1 MRRETSFDRSATPP
15 LPYTPSAS
23 MQQLTPSSG
32 SGPRGNASSDFG
44 IFVATRIRPFNNKE
58 LSEHAQSQREL
69 NRDPD
74 EAPTCIMDVA
84 RDLKNM
90 TLLDPTK
97 EFAER
102 ATFTFDHIFSAFA
115 PTVELYSPGASR
127 RNSLL
132 DSSQGAVDG
141 GGDPQEAS
149 ERAQA
154 EIYDIL
160 GAPIVRSA
168 WEGYNGCI
176 FAYGQT
182 SSGKT
187 YTMMGNKRDPGIIPR
202 LCRDLF
208 DRIEQDEIKQQE
220 AAGMDSAGG
229 RGGGYDES
237 DEPDYPTTPGVLSGK
252 SPAKEGVPRL
262 PSPPLGKRPRGR
274 KLIKVTVSYMEIY
287 NEQMRDL
294 LKTRPKGQKLQYK
307 SRFDSRELDAEE
319 YQSLR
324 VRQHPLNGPFVEGI
338 TTVEVE
344 NWLECVKVIRQ
355 GNEVRSSCSTDMN
368 DSSSRSHAIFQMTIT
383 QTEALGARVRGKEV
397 TNHKVSKINL
407 VDLAGSERITKTNVT
422 GKHLAEANCINQS
435 LSTLRKVI
443 DALVSRK
450 KSGGSQTMVI
460 PYRESMLT
468 WILSDNFGGNSKTV
482 MCANVS
488 PHYSN
493 SQETESTLRYAT
505 VARGIVNRVRVN
517 EDPSTK
523 LIRELQVQLKVL
535 QEELTKGPQQH
546 RVHELEE
553 QIEENRRAMGELHNR
568 EEGMR
573 RLITESR
580 QREEKLLN
588 DVESHQ
594 KGEAHWKREAI
605 RLAKEKEL
613 LKKALTDIAQSNP
626 DIMSQSKHKENFWML
641 DDTPDAVLSA
651 QETSRF
657 DDETACPP
665 QGRRKIGAGGSSSFR
680 KSFTG
685 SFSGTDGGSPLPT
698 TSAQTKASSPVVKDP
713 SRNSLLEE
721 ILQTDERQQA
731 GNGTSSTS
739 GLSPALRRRRMNDAG
754 PSAAGESQPPDVPR
768 HGRRAMTEESNSRDR
783 SGLEPQT
790 EGRMLNSAGAGSG
803 AGASSGLSPAS
814 RLPPRLRAQ
823 PAGPLPPSLA
833 HLAGLGAGPPEG
845 PRGAGRASPS
855 TSSYVTPTT
864 TPVKE
869 GPPQAGTPPV
879 ASPLAA
885 DSLDKFL
892 AGGSEPAQAPAKRIP
907 PWRQRQQQRLQQ
919 EQQRT
924 ATPTE

>member
-1 MRRETSFDRSATPP
+1 MRRDSDQSFAPHLSNPGRGATAPQ
-15 LPYTPSAS
+15 A
-23 MQQLTPSSG
+23 
-32 SGPRGNASSDFG
+32 ADFG
-44 IFVATRIRPFNNKE
+44 IFVATRIRPFNNRE
-58 LSEHAQSQREL
+58 LAEHAALQKEQGK
-69 NRDPD
+69 DPD
-74 EAPTCIMDVA
+74 EPPMCVMDVA
-84 RDLKNM
+84 RDQKTM
-90 TLLDPTK
+90 TLLDPSK
-97 EFAER
+97 EYAER
-102 ATFTFDHIFSAFA
+102 ASFTFDHIFSAFA
-115 PTVELYSPGASR
+115 PTVEIYGEEATSR
-127 RNSLL
+127 HNSL
-132 DSSQGAVDG
+132 VDMSNQTDESEG
-141 GGDPQEAS
+141 QTNS

-168 WEGYNGCI
+168 WDGYNGCI

-187 YTMMGNKRDPGIIPR
+187 YTMMGNKKDPGIIPR

-208 DRIEQDEIKQQE
+208 DRVEQDEIKNQE
-220 AAGMDSAGG
+220 AAAQEDPSG
-229 RGGGYDES
+229 DE
-237 DEPDYPTTPGVLSGK
+237 EPDFPQTPATLGGK
-252 SPAKEGVPRL
+252 SPGRDGVRI
-262 PSPPLGKRPRGR
+262 PSPPLGKRPNQGR
-274 KLIKVTVSYMEIY
+274 KITKVAVSYMEIY

-307 SRFDSRELDAEE
+307 SRFDSREVDSEE

-355 GNEVRSSCSTDMN
+355 GNEVRSSCATDMN

-443 DALVSRK
+443 DALVSK
-450 KSGGSQTMVI
+450 KKPNSQVVVI

-488 PHYSN
+488 PHGSN
-493 SQETESTLRYAT
+493 AQETESTLRYAT
-505 VARGIVNRVRVN
+505 VARGIVNRIRVN

-523 LIRELQVQLKVL
+523 LIRELQAQLKVL
-535 QEELTKGPQQH
+535 QEEMMRGPQQY

-553 QIEENRRAMGELHNR
+553 QIEENRRAMNELQSR

-573 RLITESR
+573 RMINESR

-605 RLAKEKEL
+605 RLAKEKEM

-626 DIMSQSKHKENFWML
+626 DIMRSSNQKENFWML
-641 DDTPDAVLSA
+641 DESPDAVLA
-651 QETSRF
+651 EAARQLEDETS
-657 DDETACPP
+657 CPP
-665 QGRRKIGAGGSSSFR
+665 PPKRKNTYTNNRTRGSMSSSA
-680 KSFTG
+680 SF
-685 SFSGTDGGSPLPT
+685 FL
-698 TSAQTKASSPVVKDP
+698 ASSPTAPPAVADSPVVSTPVQQPQK
-713 SRNSLLEE
+713 NSLLEE
-721 ILQTDERQQA
+721 ILADDK
-731 GNGTSSTS
+731 N
-739 GLSPALRRRRMNDAG
+739 SPKRATGALAVTPQGSPGLRRRRLAEEN
-754 PSAAGESQPPDVPR
+754 SASETASNQPPAPIAIPPPDIPR
-768 HGRRAMTEESNSRDR
+768 HGRRAQTEESN
-783 SGLEPQT
+783 
-790 EGRMLNSAGAGSG
+790 GRERIADVSEARQLNSAGA
-803 AGASSGLSPAS
+803 ATEPSSATSSPS
-814 RLPPRLRAQ
+814 TRMPRLRAQ
-823 PAGPLPPSLA
+823 PAGSLPPSLQ
-833 HLAGLGAGPPEG
+833 HLAGLQAGP
-845 PRGAGRASPS
+845 ANGRSSPS
-855 TSSYVTPTT
+855 TLAQPPTIH
-864 TPVKE
+864 KA
-869 GPPQAGTPPV
+869 QAGSPATPGAGAP
-879 ASPLAA
+879 

-892 AGGSEPAQAPAKRIP
+892 AGGGTEPAQAPAKRIP
-907 PWRQRQQQRLQQ
+907 PWRQRQLNK
-919 EQQRT
+919 EQQGQRSG
-924 ATPTE
+924 TPTNLLV